1 MIIRLKLIRFL
12 GLYLELT
19 MRTLLDFSK
28 RLFILNPYGFE
39 PLYNLFFTFTRN
51 RLYINL

>member
-1 MIIRLKLIRFL
+1 MIRLKLMRFL

-28 RLFILNPYGFE
+28 RLFIINRYGLE
-39 PLYNLFFTFTRN
+39 PVYNLFFTFTRN